1 MREDRIRSHIDVAP
15 VINVSL
21 VIVLTLMI
29 ISPFLGES
37 KVKVKLPQAKTSE
50 VKDQE
55 KVEITYSVE
64 GELAVGEVV
73 LTLAQL
79 PHMLKERFQ
88 TNPGQ
93 MAVIKADERVKYEKV
108 EKIIAI
114 ARECGAE
121 RIAIATEQKKGKGK

>member
-1 MREDRIRSHIDVAP
+1 MREDRIQSHIHVVP

-21 VIVLTLMI
+21 VVVLALMI

-37 KVKVKLPQAKTSE
+37 RVKVKLPQATTSE

-55 KVEITYSVE
+55 KVEITYSTE
-64 GELAVGEVV
+64 GELAVGEKEV
-73 LTLAQL
+73 TLAQL
-79 PHMLKERFQ
+79 PQLLKERFQ

-93 MAVIKADERVKYEKV
+93 MAVIKADEKVKYEKV

-114 ARECGAE
+114 ARESGAE
-121 RIAIATEQKKGKGK
+121 RIAIATEQKKRIPK

>member
-37 KVKVKLPQAKTSE
+37 KVKVKLPQATTSE

-64 GELAVGEVV
+64 GELAVGEKVV
-73 LTLAQL
+73 TLAQL
-79 PHMLKERFQ
+79 PLVLKERFQ

-93 MAVIKADERVKYEKV
+93 IAVIKADERVKYEKV

-121 RIAIATEQKKGKGK
+121 RIAIATEQKKRKGK

>member
-1 MREDRIRSHIDVAP
+1 MREDNIRSHIDVVP

-37 KVKVKLPQAKTSE
+37 KVKVQLPQAETSE

-55 KVEITYSVE
+55 KVEITYSV
-64 GELAVGEVV
+64 GGDLAVGEKKV
-73 LTLAQL
+73 TWAQL
-79 PHMLKERFQ
+79 PLVLKERFQ
-88 TNPGQ
+88 TSPGQ

>member
-1 MREDRIRSHIDVAP
+1 MREDNIRSHIDVVP

-37 KVKVKLPQAKTSE
+37 KVKVQLPQAKTSE

-55 KVEITYSVE
+55 KVEITYAV
-64 GELAVGEVV
+64 GGNLAVGEREVS
-73 LTLAQL
+73 LKQL
-79 PHMLKERFQ
+79 PQVLKERFRAH
-88 TNPGQ
+88 PGQ
-93 MAVIKADERVKYEKV
+93 MAVVKADRRIKYKEI

-114 ARECGAE
+114 AKEAGAA
-121 RIAIATEQKKGKGK
+121 RIAIATEQRKK

>member
-37 KVKVKLPQAKTSE
+37 KVKVKLPQATTSE

-55 KVEITYSVE
+55 KVV
-64 GELAVGEVV
+64 
-73 LTLAQL
+73 TLAQL
-79 PHMLKERFQ
+79 PLVLKERFQ

-93 MAVIKADERVKYEKV
+93 IAVIKADERVKYEKV

-121 RIAIATEQKKGKGK
+121 RIAIATEQKKRKGK